1 MHSVCLFVCLFA
13 LRNVC
18 VCLLLVKQ
26 NCVSTKILCF
36 WVLAESE
43 HMVSFS
49 LDTVISQ
56 CDFVKRKSNQ
66 PWITIHSLSLS
77 ERRKW
82 PVYVYHLKNW
92 TAISCFP
99 IQDRKVVKQIDSF
112 IYICTRNRLFAVS
125 CHNVCNDS
133 PCSMCTI
140 HAKHRI
146 LNGLN
151 TFLGNQTQAAIEFG
165 LRKCAQNSPMKVI
178 EWMVFLFHVYGAFFC
193 DVVNID
199 WYTNHS
205 NLKAKNLAIFSCYIS
220 MQTLQCNNE
229 IWEQQPKQQETSKE
243 NTYLNVAW
251 IDVKFLWCFCK
262 IWWFC
267 YVLMHTNARWR
278 MERMTFIW
286 NDRIPVRWTTANN
299 MICAHIT
306 RVYNFC
312 GPIWLVLIDLFWFFY
327 MNSRRIWCF
336 SFCCPISLLQCKN
349 PSWVCLT
356 YNTQTHTHI
365 YIYIFVFTL
374 KHLI

>member
-1 MHSVCLFVCLFA
+1 
-13 LRNVC
+13 
-18 VCLLLVKQ
+18 
-26 NCVSTKILCF
+26 
-36 WVLAESE
+36 
-43 HMVSFS
+43 
-49 LDTVISQ
+49 
-56 CDFVKRKSNQ
+56 
-66 PWITIHSLSLS
+66 
-77 ERRKW
+77 
-82 PVYVYHLKNW
+82 
-92 TAISCFP
+92 
-99 IQDRKVVKQIDSF
+99 
-112 IYICTRNRLFAVS
+112 
-125 CHNVCNDS
+125 
-133 PCSMCTI
+133 
-140 HAKHRI
+140 
-146 LNGLN
+146 
-151 TFLGNQTQAAIEFG
+151 
-165 LRKCAQNSPMKVI
+165 MKVI
-178 EWMVFLFHVYGAFFC
+178 VWIVFLFHVYGAFFC

-243 NTYLNVAW
+243 NTYLNVTW

-286 NDRIPVRWTTANN
+286 NDRIPVRWTTGNN

-306 RVYNFC
+306 CVYNFC

-349 PSWVCLT
+349 PSWVCLP

-365 YIYIFVFTL
+365 YIYICIHIETSHITIHQSHSMALVGAQLLIVSFPFFASVHSFSFSAKISYRWCFL
-374 KHLI
+374 KCGWCRRSHGMPSSYHVHHWRI